1 MMKEIITVK
10 DLRVAYDDFVL
21 FDDINF
27 SVNEK
32 DIFIIMGASG
42 CGKSSMLRVLTG
54 LVTPVKG
61 EVLIDGN
68 NFSGVDSNEKTE
80 IMKNCGVMYQSGALF
95 SSMTLKQNVAMPLEL
110 YSNFSQKEIDEIAS
124 YKLALTGLGGFDDF
138 YPSEISGG
146 MKKRA
151 ALSRA
156 LALDPKIVYCDE
168 PSAGLDPISSKR
180 LDDLILELNQSL
192 GTTFVIVTHELQSIF
207 NIGTNSIFLDGSVK
221 NITGRGNPK
230 ELLQNPPNENIYE
243 FLTRGNKNDKTA

>member
-1 MMKEIITVK
+1 MTKEIISVK
-10 DLRVAYDDFVL
+10 DLRVAYGDYVL

-61 EVLIDGN
+61 QVLIDGKD
-68 NFSGVDSNEKTE
+68 FSKADAIEKNE
-80 IMKNCGVMYQSGALF
+80 IMKECGVMYQGGALF
-95 SSMTLKQNVAMPLEL
+95 SSMTLKENVAMPLEL
-110 YSNFSQKEIDEIAS
+110 YSNYSKKEIDELAS

-156 LALDPKIVYCDE
+156 LALDPKILYCDE

-180 LDDLILELNQSL
+180 LDDLIKELNQTL
-192 GTTFVIVTHELQSIF
+192 KTTFVIVTHELQSIF
-207 NIGTNSIFLDGSVK
+207 SIGTNSIYLDNSVR
-221 NITGRGNPK
+221 NIMARGNPN
-230 ELLQNPPNENIYE
+230 ELLKNPPNAQIRE
-243 FLTRGNKNDKTA
+243 FLTRGIEK